1 MGKATDLVMAQRRS
15 LPVSARGI
23 FSVALTMMALS
34 FAGAA
39 HTADVPDQFALDGQ
53 TMGTTYHIVIAGS
66 ASNLSEGQTP
76 EAVQQEIDAALARI
90 DEQMSTWRDDSE
102 LSRFNASES
111 TDWFEVSPALAVVVT
126 ESLRIAELSD
136 GAFDPTVGPLVR
148 LWSFGSKAGERKLP
162 DPEQITAAQAHTGWQ
177 KVEVRIEPPALR
189 KSDPLVELDLSAIA
203 KGYGVDVVSARL
215 VELGLANHLV
225 EIGGEV
231 RTRGQKADGTV
242 WRAGIQRPD
251 SGFGILTAA
260 VELADQSLATSGDYR
275 NFFEINGQRYSHTI
289 DPMTGRPIEHA
300 VASVSA
306 VADSCMTA
314 DALATAINVLGPER
328 GIQLATSLKAETLLL
343 LRTAGGFDE
352 LKSENFPTSSV
363 SASPQAAPEPESNPL
378 LQTMLA
384 AGVVVALAIA
394 GMAVGVIFS
403 NRSIQGTCGGL
414 NNMPG
419 AEHSPCELCTKPAEE
434 CPTRAE
440 ALAASQAS
448 AAGDH
453 ETDTT
458 SNFSV

>member
-1 MGKATDLVMAQRRS
+1 MIR
-15 LPVSARGI
+15 VSARGI
-23 FSVALTMMALS
+23 FSVALTIVALS
-34 FAGAA
+34 FAGVARA
-39 HTADVPDQFALDGQ
+39 ADVPDQFALDGQ

-66 ASNLSEGQTP
+66 ASNLPEGQTP
-76 EAVQQEIDAALARI
+76 EAVQHEIDAVLARI

-102 LSRFNASES
+102 LSRFNVPES

-148 LWSFGSKAGERKLP
+148 LWSFGSKASQHKLP
-162 DPEQITAAQAHTGWQ
+162 DPEQIAAAQAHTGWQ

-189 KSDPLVELDLSAIA
+189 KSDPQVQLDLSAIA
-203 KGYGVDVVSARL
+203 KGYGVDAVSGRL
-215 VELGLANHLV
+215 VELGLPNHLV

-231 RTRGQKADGTV
+231 RTRGRKTDGSV

-251 SGFGILTAA
+251 SGFGVLTAA
-260 VELADQSLATSGDYR
+260 VELADRSLATSGDYR
-275 NFFEINGQRYSHTI
+275 NFFEIDGQRYSHTI
-289 DPMTGRPIEHA
+289 DPQTGRPIEHD
-300 VASVSA
+300 VASVSV
-306 VADSCMTA
+306 VADTCMTA

-328 GIQLATSLKAETLLL
+328 GIPLATSLNAETLLL
-343 LRTAGGFDE
+343 LRTADGFDE
-352 LKSENFPTSSV
+352 LKSENFPTSRLPG
-363 SASPQAAPEPESNPL
+363 SPQADTEPESNPL

-384 AGVVVALAIA
+384 AGVVVALALA

-403 NRSIQGTCGGL
+403 NRRLQGTCGGL

-434 CPTRAE
+434 CPNKAA
-440 ALAASQAS
+440 ALAAAEAS
-448 AAGDH
+448 ADATH

-458 SNFSV
+458 SSFGV